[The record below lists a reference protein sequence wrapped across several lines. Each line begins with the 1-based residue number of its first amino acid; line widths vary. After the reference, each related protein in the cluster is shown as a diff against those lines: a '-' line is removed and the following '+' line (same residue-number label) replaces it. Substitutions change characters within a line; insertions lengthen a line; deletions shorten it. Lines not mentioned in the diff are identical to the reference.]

1 MTVPLT
7 VKSDLTG
14 DPFTCLMS
22 VESCLEVDWQSIQ
35 LQSEDWHFG
44 NQFSFSLKT
53 DTNLNTSGYH
63 KIWDSFFVT
72 IPSLGSVLISS
83 LICIFNM

>member
-22 VESCLEVDWQSIQ
+22 VKSCLEVDWQSIQ
-35 LQSEDWHFG
+35 LQSEDWH
-44 NQFSFSLKT
+44 
-53 DTNLNTSGYH
+53 
-63 KIWDSFFVT
+63 
-72 IPSLGSVLISS
+72 
-83 LICIFNM
+83 